1 MIHFVHYMQV
11 IVDWSL
17 YTGSD
22 IYTWISLGCY
32 RYVGMVKRMIGYI
45 VVYCYAHPHEFD
57 QRARR
62 YIIIFIIDIQT
73 LQGSKQFML
82 AASVYKHMANMS
94 AVDTFIH
101 LPNIH
106 TYIYV
111 YMRTRVLLLSRYM

>member
-1 MIHFVHYMQV
+1 
-11 IVDWSL
+11 
-17 YTGSD
+17 
-22 IYTWISLGCY
+22 
-32 RYVGMVKRMIGYI
+32 MIGYI

-106 TYIYV
+106 ICIY
-111 YMRTRVLLLSRYM
+111 VLLLSRYM